1 MYTFT
6 LPTGLEAELREMTGA
21 EEEILTNPRLIR
33 SGEAINRVLEN
44 CVLRLGENEKPSAAD
59 MLDLLSGD
67 RLFLLVKLRQISL
80 GDEVKLELVCP
91 NTTCREVNVVT
102 INIEE
107 LEVTPY
113 TAEREF
119 SITLPGSKSTVRFR
133 HLDGHMEKRL
143 ASLKEATI
151 SSAMMMRVVDV
162 NGKPPSKKLIA
173 DLSLRDRNALREAM
187 RESDGGIDTT
197 VEVDCV
203 ACGTRIRTRLEAE
216 PGFLFPGV
224 RF

>member
-6 LPTGLEAELREMTGA
+6 LPSGLEAEIREMTGA

-44 CVLRLGENEKPSAAD
+44 CVLRLGDNDKPSAGD

-67 RLFLLVKLRQISL
+67 RLFLLVKLRQVSL

-91 NTTCREVNVVT
+91 NTTCREVDVVS

-107 LEVTPY
+107 LVVTPY

-119 SITLPGSKSTVRFR
+119 SLVLPGSKARVGVCSRSARPVSLPTGRQAGGR
-133 HLDGHMEKRL
+133 HATPARP
-143 ASLKEATI
+143 SLLGLLTGLRGRGTRRCCTGAPAGCSCARPTGI
-151 SSAMMMRVVDV
+151 SGRRRTS
-162 NGKPPSKKLIA
+162 SH
-173 DLSLRDRNALREAM
+173 REA
-187 RESDGGIDTT
+187 RGTSRNQAPSD
-197 VEVDCV
+197 
-203 ACGTRIRTRLEAE
+203 R
-216 PGFLFPGV
+216 
-224 RF
+224 